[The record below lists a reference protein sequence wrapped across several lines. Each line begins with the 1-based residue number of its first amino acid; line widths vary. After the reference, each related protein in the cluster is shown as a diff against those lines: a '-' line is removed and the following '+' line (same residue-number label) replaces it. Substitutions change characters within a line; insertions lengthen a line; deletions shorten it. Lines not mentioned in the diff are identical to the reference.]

1 MADAGYT
8 SVATLRTAPIQVI
21 LFVIESSTFPPWW
34 QGICR
39 MALALL
45 CRPST
50 QALRVSLSTR
60 TEINVSF
67 GKQNRM
73 RCKAATAPQCEHC
86 KREPTQQRA
95 GYGSQKHIYL
105 WAST

>member
-1 MADAGYT
+1 METGYP
-8 SVATLRTAPIQVI
+8 L
-21 LFVIESSTFPPWW
+21 LTFH
-34 QGICR
+34 GAKYSNR
-39 MALALL
+39 N
-45 CRPST
+45 
-50 QALRVSLSTR
+50 
-60 TEINVSF
+60 NVSF

-86 KREPTQQRA
+86 KPEPTQQRA